1 VFILYKMC
9 WNADVS
15 LNTFLFS
22 VFVLVLI
29 FYNNTFTKYKM
40 QEFDNKWMYIFLAS
54 IIFMQL
60 IEFFIWRYIDNKF
73 YNNLFSVIAM
83 LLILV
88 QPITSI
94 MLLTN
99 IQLRNILLASYSLLA
114 VPFTIYN
121 LLMVHSYSDVSKSG
135 HLIWNFFG
143 KVSGNPII
151 YFIWLC
157 FFFFSFLYEKMWP
170 GLIFGIFTL
179 VVSVINYKND
189 NSMWSMWCW
198 VVNSVMIYYAFY
210 LLLYL
215 PFLEKSAIC

>member
-1 VFILYKMC
+1 MC

-22 VFVLVLI
+22 AFMLVLI
-29 FYNNTFTKYKM
+29 FYNNTFTKYKI
-40 QEFDNKWMYIFLAS
+40 QEFNNIWVYLFFAS
-54 IIFMQL
+54 FIFMQL
-60 IEFFIWRYIDNKF
+60 VEFFIWRNIDNKF
-73 YNNLFSVIAM
+73 YNNLFSIIAI
-83 LLILV
+83 LLLLV
-88 QPITSI
+88 QPITSLM
-94 MLLTN
+94 MLSDT
-99 IQLRNILLASYSLLA
+99 QLRNILLASYSLIA
-114 VPFTIYN
+114 FPFTIYN
-121 LLMVHSYSDVSKSG
+121 LLTVHTHSDVSKSG

-143 KVSGNPII
+143 KENRNPII

-157 FFFFSFLYEKMWP
+157 FFFFSFVYEKTWL

-179 VVSVINYKND
+179 VVSAINYSNE

-198 VVNSVMIYYAFY
+198 VINSVMIYYAVY